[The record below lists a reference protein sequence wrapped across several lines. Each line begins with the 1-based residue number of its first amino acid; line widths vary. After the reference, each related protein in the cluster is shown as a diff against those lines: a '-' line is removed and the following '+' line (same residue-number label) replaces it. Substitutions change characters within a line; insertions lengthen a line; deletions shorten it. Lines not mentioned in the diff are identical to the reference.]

1 MLILFLPDW
10 VADAL
15 SEGDVVGSVES
26 STAATVS
33 HSLMEW
39 CCMCVDGVESRDGS
53 SMLMYVYS

>member
-10 VADAL
+10 IAGVL
-15 SEGDVVGSVES
+15 PEGDVVGSVES

-39 CCMCVDGVESRDGS
+39 CCMYVGCVESRDGS